1 MPSYQ
6 TISHSLFEQRS
17 KEAMDKTPTRKEF
30 NLKNIEVVNDKTLS
44 INGKQ
49 VEMTKDAFK
58 GLCKTVGLP
67 VGFDKTF
74 SQAFGDKARQ
84 QLVNKL
90 KIASQAK
97 GNSSV
102 SVVINPESRKIIG
115 VQKEVKDLISNK
127 TFLDTTSSIINKYGL
142 EVNDFSVSDNGAIA
156 INASSP
162 GNVWGLPGLK
172 NEEFFGG
179 ISFNNSVNGG
189 FQVSPYLHRLV
200 CANGMIGKS
209 FEESM
214 HLGHMDSMSMEKFW
228 KGLNELA
235 DRRFMPASF
244 EEKVRL
250 SMNTFASLAELE
262 NASIDLK
269 TYSDAQ
275 SNELEAWVPLYKT
288 RMRYQAAGID
298 PHNLAANQKKGAKT
312 GTTVWDL
319 VNGITHFASH
329 DNGFKIEDY
338 DRRKLQVNASNLLTK
353 NFDMANFIKS
363 PF

>member
-1 MPSYQ
+1 MPNYQ
-6 TISHSLFEQRS
+6 TISQSLFEQRS
-17 KEAMDKTPTRKEF
+17 KEAIDKTPTRKEF
-30 NLKNIEVVNDKTLS
+30 NLKNLEVINDKTLS
-44 INGKQ
+44 LNGKP

-58 GLCKTVGLP
+58 GLCKSVGLP

-90 KIASQAK
+90 KIAAQAK
-97 GNSSV
+97 GNTTV
-102 SVVINPESRKIIG
+102 SVVINPESRKIVG
-115 VQKEVKDLISNK
+115 VQKETKDLISNK

-142 EVNDFSVSDNGAIA
+142 EVNDFSVSDNGAVA
-156 INASSP
+156 INASSSK
-162 GNVWGLPGLK
+162 NVWGIAGIK
-172 NEEFFGG
+172 DEDFFGG
-179 ISFNNSVNGG
+179 ISFTNSVSGG
-189 FQVSPYLHRLV
+189 FQVSPYVHRLI

-214 HLGHMDSMSMEKFW
+214 HLGHMDSRSMEKFW
-228 KGLNELA
+228 KGLNDLA
-235 DRRFMPASF
+235 ERRFMPASF

-262 NASIDLK
+262 NTSIDLK

-275 SNELEAWVPLYKT
+275 TNELEAWVPLYKT

-298 PHNLAANQKKGAKT
+298 PHNLASNQKKGAKT

-319 VNGITHFASH
+319 VNGITHFATH
-329 DNGFKIEDY
+329 DNGFKIEEY
-338 DRRKLQVNASNLLTK
+338 DRRKLQVSASRLLTK
-353 NFDMANFIKS
+353 DFDMANFIKS